1 MLVGLPLFFSN
12 HQRLKYT
19 GNMGTFSVRKT
30 TEQFIAEAKAVHGDK
45 YDYSKVEYVNTHT
58 KVCIICPKHGEFWQE
73 AKSHLQGRGCF
84 KCFLCSKHKYGV
96 AICDIPNSCQEDYYM
111 AWRSMLE
118 RALGDKYKKK
128 YPTYKDCSVCEE
140 WLTLSNFKK
149 WFEDPKN
156 GYRDG
161 FHLDK
166 DILIKGNK
174 VYSPDTCCFVPH
186 EINTMFSRKSSGD
199 LPVGV
204 NRCGGLFT
212 ATVCINYRKHHLG
225 CYPTAEEAF
234 NAYKDAKERHIK
246 SIAEKYF
253 QEGKITKKVYDALM
267 KYEVEITD

>member
-1 MLVGLPLFFSN
+1 
-12 HQRLKYT
+12 
-19 GNMGTFSVRKT
+19 MGIFSVRKT
-30 TEQFIAEAKAVHGDK
+30 TEQFIADAKRIHGEK
-45 YDYSKVEYVNTHT
+45 YDYSKTQYLTNRE
-58 KVCIICPKHGEFWQE
+58 KVLIICPIHGEFWQNP
-73 AKSHLQGRGCF
+73 KSHLRGHGCT
-84 KCFLCSKHKYGV
+84 KCYSCSKHKYGI
-96 AICDIPNSCQEDYYM
+96 ANCDIPNSCQEDYYVT
-111 AWRSMLE
+111 WRSMLD
-118 RALGDKYKKK
+118 RTLSDKYKKK

-161 FHLDK
+161 FHIDK

-186 EINTMFSRKSSGD
+186 EINTMFSRKSRGD
-199 LPVGV
+199 LPIGV

-212 ATVCINYRKHHLG
+212 ATVCVDYRNRHLG
-225 CYPTAEEAF
+225 CYPTVEEAF

-253 QEGKITKKVYDALM
+253 QEGEITEKVYDALM